1 MSASFVFTGVAR
13 YGGGSYKAALAPE
26 KGGHHEVGGSP
37 WLLPP
42 LRLPH
47 SVAMG

>member
-26 KGGHHEVGGSP
+26 KGGHHEVGGPP
-37 WLLPP
+37 WLPP
-42 LRLPH
+42 P
-47 SVAMG
+47 SQYAKDSYCP